1 MNTLDFLREFQRIC
15 VSYGDCDGCP
25 LCNNCILET
34 PMYTPHMPE
43 EELTQFINGVEN
55 WSRNHPIR
63 IDWTKVP
70 RNTPV
75 LVCNSI
81 DEGDWERQYFCAA
94 LMNSMSGNF
103 LTFCGGDENDANGV
117 TYWRYCRLAPE
128 VDITPYLKEEGK

>member
-63 IDWTKVP
+63 IFA
-70 RNTPV
+70 RNFFV
-75 LVCNSI
+75 YSECLHFVH
-81 DEGDWERQYFCAA
+81 
-94 LMNSMSGNF
+94 L
-103 LTFCGGDENDANGV
+103 
-117 TYWRYCRLAPE
+117 CRLFVGFFNE
-128 VDITPYLKEEGK
+128 VF